1 MNLAKLFEWIAAEAA
16 YQLFHVLYRPSDPYC
31 LHRCCGLHLPGTRS
45 FDGCLD
51 CWSER
56 EGFMLGY
63 YEDPP
68 LFIAAIEGAMRLPDC
83 AVVL

>member
-1 MNLAKLFEWIAAEAA
+1 MNLAKLFEWIAAEAVF
-16 YQLFHVLYRPSDPYC
+16 QLFNTKFRTGDPYC
-31 LHRCCGLHLPGTRS
+31 KRRWRGLHLPGTRS

-51 CWSER
+51 CWRER

-63 YEDPP
+63 YKDPP
-68 LFIAAIEGAMRLPDC
+68 LFIAAIEAAMRLPDC